1 MNGPRCGLFSYL
13 DAAQRHKWAI
23 WLYFAGALCYAEGR
37 KVGIVMWEKMKRYR
51 PVWMPLLIA
60 VILAEVV
67 LLAVYHVPGTE
78 AAINRAALTYAM
90 SSIDELPADGE
101 VVQRQRMGSKM
112 VVTFRNTVVPG
123 EFGAV
128 LFERGWNGLWAP
140 VAANG
145 GTGAPVQRIDLN
157 EESGVTA
164 VYAVDC
170 PEEATFWNFV
180 DIPAPLG
187 GTMTDTATAR
197 TIEGSA
203 FIEFQEDF
211 PNMRIALY
219 DAQGKELPLELTMY
233 DGPTGGWGKETVE
246 LELLNQIAG
255 TILLIG
261 IAVSA
266 VRLRRLRRQE
276 GAAQQEDVQ
285 QDRQE
290 SCKSQ

>member
-1 MNGPRCGLFSYL
+1 MGRG
-13 DAAQRHKWAI
+13 AAFFHIRMRHKGTNGAI

-37 KVGIVMWEKMKRYR
+37 KVGIAMWEKIKRYR
-51 PVWMPLLIA
+51 TVWMPLLIA

-67 LLAVYHVPGTE
+67 LLAVYHMPGTE

-197 TIEGSA
+197 TIEGPA

-276 GAAQQEDVQ
+276 DAARQEDAQQNGQ
-285 QDRQE
+285 GQSKR
-290 SCKSQ
+290 

>member
-1 MNGPRCGLFSYL
+1 
-13 DAAQRHKWAI
+13 
-23 WLYFAGALCYAEGR
+23 
-37 KVGIVMWEKMKRYR
+37 
-51 PVWMPLLIA
+51 MPLLIA

-90 SSIDELPADGE
+90 SSTDELPADGE

-112 VVTFRNTVVPG
+112 VVTFRNTVV
-123 EFGAV
+123 
-128 LFERGWNGLWAP
+128 
-140 VAANG
+140 
-145 GTGAPVQRIDLN
+145 PVQRIDLN

-197 TIEGSA
+197 TIEGPA

-276 GAAQQEDVQ
+276 GAARQEDMQ